1 MLFLEPNQRFPVVLD
16 SDKDK
21 PAESRPTFF
30 CKSQSGRGMI
40 RISNFLDLDRSQC
53 EIEETLGKFAEEI
66 LEHCVGWEN
75 VPYDF
80 NAESIVQVMHYYE
93 MRELLR
99 KILMNQHV
107 TPEEKKS

>member
-1 MLFLEPNQRFPVVLD
+1 VLFLEPNQRFPIVLD
-16 SDKDK
+16 CDKDK

-40 RISNFLDLDRSQC
+40 RIAEFLDAERNGNLS
-53 EIEETLGKFAEEI
+53 ETFQQFSEEI

-75 VPYDF
+75 VPYEF
-80 NAESIVQVMHYYE
+80 NAESLIQVMNYFE

-99 KILMNQHV
+99 KIMLNQHV

>member
-40 RISNFLDLDRSQC
+40 RIAEFLD
-53 EIEETLGKFAEEI
+53 EETNGRIVADTFKRFAEEI

-80 NAESIVQVMHYYE
+80 SAESIIQVMHYYE

-99 KILMNQHV
+99 KIMLNQHV
-107 TPEEKKS
+107 TAEEKKS